1 MLVRNSPCIIAL
13 YNGGSKAP
21 IRLSGRGRSSL
32 GIHFARPGM
41 FRLFSLSTDIRL
53 VPGNVVMV
61 ATDMCGKSP
70 HHWERRVSSGG
81 GVDTWNYG
89 KHAFLTFF

>member
-32 GIHFARPGM
+32 VIHFARPGI
-41 FRLFSLSTDIRL
+41 FRLFSFL
-53 VPGNVVMV
+53 VRRNNLPIQPSCQQ
-61 ATDMCGKSP
+61 TLDLYLETWLWSP
-70 HHWERRVSSGG
+70 LIYPEKNPPPIGRGG
-81 GVDTWNYG
+81 
-89 KHAFLTFF
+89 